1 MIFVV
6 NGKKPFALGLKFTL
20 ITFIN
25 QLLKRINKNHE
36 S

>member
-6 NGKKPFALGLKFTL
+6 NGKKSFALGLKFTL

-25 QLLKRINKNHE
+25 QLSE
-36 S
+36 GS